1 MQVLTLRQKVLLNL
15 NKLDRSNKYKNLQ
28 MKLKKNIATSESGF
42 VFNPSSGDSF
52 SLNTIGAEILLQMK
66 ESKSS
71 EEIKKDILNRY
82 NVDKSILERDWDDFM
97 SQLKDNNLL
106 EF

>member
-1 MQVLTLRQKVLLNL
+1 
-15 NKLDRSNKYKNLQ
+15 

-52 SLNTIGAEILLQMK
+52 SLNSIGAEILLQMK
-66 ESKSS
+66 ENKSS

-82 NVDKSILERDWDDFM
+82 EVDKSLLERDWDDFM
-97 SQLKDNNLL
+97 AQLRDNNLL
-106 EF
+106 DF

>member
-1 MQVLTLRQKVLLNL
+1 
-15 NKLDRSNKYKNLQ
+15 

-42 VFNPSSGDSF
+42 VFNPSTGDSF

-82 NVDKSILERDWDDFM
+82 DVEKSLLEKDWDDFM
-97 SQLKDNNLL
+97 AQLRDNNLL
-106 EF
+106 DF

>member
-1 MQVLTLRQKVLLNL
+1 
-15 NKLDRSNKYKNLQ
+15 

-82 NVDKSILERDWDDFM
+82 DVDKSLLERDWDDFM

>member
-1 MQVLTLRQKVLLNL
+1 
-15 NKLDRSNKYKNLQ
+15 

-66 ESKSS
+66 DNKST
-71 EEIKKDILNRY
+71 EEIKKDIINRY
-82 NVDKSILERDWDDFM
+82 DVEKSLLEKDWDDFM
-97 SQLKDNNLL
+97 AQLKDNNLL

>member
-1 MQVLTLRQKVLLNL
+1 
-15 NKLDRSNKYKNLQ
+15 

-52 SLNTIGAEILLQMK
+52 SLNSIGAVILLQMK
-66 ESKSS
+66 ENKSS

-82 NVDKSILERDWDDFM
+82 EVDKSLLERDWDDFM
-97 SQLKDNNLL
+97 AQLRDNNLL
-106 EF
+106 DF

>member
-1 MQVLTLRQKVLLNL
+1 
-15 NKLDRSNKYKNLQ
+15 

-66 ESKSS
+66 ESKST

-82 NVDKSILERDWDDFM
+82 DVDKSLLERDWDDFM
-97 SQLKDNNLL
+97 SQLRDNNLL

>member
-1 MQVLTLRQKVLLNL
+1 
-15 NKLDRSNKYKNLQ
+15 

-42 VFNPSSGDSF
+42 VFNPSTGDSF

-66 ESKSS
+66 ESKSAD
-71 EEIKKDILNRY
+71 EIKKEILNKY
-82 NVDKSILERDWDDFM
+82 DVDKSLLERDWDDFM

-106 EF
+106 DF

>member
-1 MQVLTLRQKVLLNL
+1 
-15 NKLDRSNKYKNLQ
+15 

-82 NVDKSILERDWDDFM
+82 DVDKSLLEKDWDDFM
-97 SQLKDNNLL
+97 SQLRDNNLL

>member
-1 MQVLTLRQKVLLNL
+1 
-15 NKLDRSNKYKNLQ
+15 

-42 VFNPSSGDSF
+42 VFNPSTGDSF
-52 SLNTIGAEILLQMK
+52 SLNSIGAEILLQMK

-71 EEIKKDILNRY
+71 EEIKKDILHRY
-82 NVDKSILERDWDDFM
+82 DVEASLFEKDWDDFM
-97 SQLKDNNLL
+97 SQLRDNNLL

>member
-1 MQVLTLRQKVLLNL
+1 
-15 NKLDRSNKYKNLQ
+15 

-82 NVDKSILERDWDDFM
+82 DVDKSLLERDWDDFM
-97 SQLKDNNLL
+97 AQLRDNNLL
-106 EF
+106 EI